1 MDLSLFCQNNLLYT
15 QEPLSKYKPGGY
27 HPVALGDTFKNG
39 RYEIHHKLGYGGF
52 STVWLARDKDQSQW
66 VSLKIMTA
74 NWSQSR
80 ELRNLRLLER
90 HSGGNLSS
98 QYIVQLL
105 DDFTHD
111 GPNGVHQCLV
121 FELLGPTVDMV
132 LTDYSEGK
140 DKLEP
145 EETLRMSTQL
155 LKAINFIHSAGMC
168 HGDISGRNV
177 AFTCNKVLKSPGQEL
192 FDVLGSPKTE
202 PLALIDGTPLD
213 KGLPTQLVK
222 AAEWVDWIDEDEED
236 IRLLDFGES
245 FLEGEQPE
253 KLAQPSNLRVPETI
267 FTDRFDYRL
276 DLWRAG
282 CMIYAFL
289 FTIYPFWHFGED
301 ESLVSQMIGFV
312 ERLPV
317 VWESRWKE
325 IQMRSSCDLEIKE
338 DYEISK
344 FERKFA
350 EDVHDPEL
358 QPLLEVAQ
366 ELMRF
371 LPSNRITA
379 DKALDLLFNKL
390 QELHRTT

>member
-1 MDLSLFCQNNLLYT
+1 
-15 QEPLSKYKPGGY
+15 
-27 HPVALGDTFKNG
+27 
-39 RYEIHHKLGYGGF
+39 
-52 STVWLARDKDQSQW
+52 
-66 VSLKIMTA
+66 MTA

-168 HGDISGRNV
+168 HGGKSILCSVIFAVRHNCTNFSSDISGRNV
-177 AFTCNKVLKSPGQEL
+177 AFTCNKVLNSPGQEL

-282 CMIYAFL
+282 CMVRQCCYCFL
-289 FTIYPFWHFGED
+289 SLSSS
-301 ESLVSQMIGFV
+301 ESTNTGMN
-312 ERLPV
+312 
-317 VWESRWKE
+317 SRSTLSCS
-325 IQMRSSCDLEIKE
+325 RSIHSGILAKTN
-338 DYEISK
+338 
-344 FERKFA
+344 
-350 EDVHDPEL
+350 P
-358 QPLLEVAQ
+358 
-366 ELMRF
+366 
-371 LPSNRITA
+371 
-379 DKALDLLFNKL
+379 
-390 QELHRTT
+390 